1 MSSNAGEL
9 LTGTAA
15 NDVKSASARGGAIT
29 MVAQVGKLVLR
40 VGSMMALAR
49 LLSPEDFGLQGM
61 VLALTSFVGLFRD
74 AGLSMATVQRHEI
87 QPSEASTLFWINV
100 SVGLILTLLVAA
112 AAPALATFYKEP
124 RLLPVTVAMSSIFM
138 IGALSAQHQAILQRN
153 MRFSTLAR
161 IDISSLAISSGVG
174 ITTAAMG
181 WSYWSLVAM
190 AVSAALV
197 SAAGPWLS
205 VNWRPGKPARIREV
219 HEMLRFG
226 WTVTLNALVVYVA
239 YNAEKVLLGRY
250 WGPQALGLYGRA
262 YQLANLPTEQ
272 LNSSVSSVAFSAL
285 SRLQADKARIIR
297 VFLKIYGVNLSVTIP
312 ITLAFALFAEEIIYV
327 VLGAK
332 WLEAATLLRLLSP
345 TIIVFAM
352 LNPFGWF
359 LQATGRVSRS
369 LRMAFLI
376 APVVLLAIWIGLP
389 YGPAGV
395 AAAYSS
401 AMMLL
406 AAPLIVWAAFGTG
419 ITPAGYWQTTRPPL
433 VSGAVASLVGMALKW
448 SLVTQL
454 TPIWSLVIALTTV
467 LGIYTALLLLAFRQ
481 GAVYADL
488 LNQAFGIKV
497 PSTALRIM
505 GAVEQQ
511 V

>member
-1 MSSNAGEL
+1 
-9 LTGTAA
+9 
-15 NDVKSASARGGAIT
+15 
-29 MVAQVGKLVLR
+29 
-40 VGSMMALAR
+40 
-49 LLSPEDFGLQGM
+49 
-61 VLALTSFVGLFRD
+61 
-74 AGLSMATVQRHEI
+74 
-87 QPSEASTLFWINV
+87 
-100 SVGLILTLLVAA
+100 
-112 AAPALATFYKEP
+112 
-124 RLLPVTVAMSSIFM
+124 
-138 IGALSAQHQAILQRN
+138 
-153 MRFSTLAR
+153 
-161 IDISSLAISSGVG
+161 
-174 ITTAAMG
+174 
-181 WSYWSLVAM
+181 
-190 AVSAALV
+190 
-197 SAAGPWLS
+197 
-205 VNWRPGKPARIREV
+205 
-219 HEMLRFG
+219 
-226 WTVTLNALVVYVA
+226 
-239 YNAEKVLLGRY
+239 
-250 WGPQALGLYGRA
+250 
-262 YQLANLPTEQ
+262 
-272 LNSSVSSVAFSAL
+272 
-285 SRLQADKARIIR
+285 
-297 VFLKIYGVNLSVTIP
+297 
-312 ITLAFALFAEEIIYV
+312 
-327 VLGAK
+327 
-332 WLEAATLLRLLSP
+332 
-345 TIIVFAM
+345 M

-419 ITPAGYWQTTRPPL
+419 ITPANYWQTTRPPL

-467 LGIYTALLLLAFRQ
+467 LGVYTALLLLAFRQ

-497 PSTALRIM
+497 PSTALRII